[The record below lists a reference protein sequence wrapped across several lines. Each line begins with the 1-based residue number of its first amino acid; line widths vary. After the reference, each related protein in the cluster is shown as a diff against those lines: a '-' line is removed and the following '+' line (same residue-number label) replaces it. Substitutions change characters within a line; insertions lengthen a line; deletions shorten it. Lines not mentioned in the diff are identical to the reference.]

1 MVMALPV
8 VAIVG
13 RPNVGKS
20 SLLNML
26 AGRRISI
33 VDPTAGVT
41 RDRISVILEDTDKE
55 RYFEL
60 VDTGGYGI
68 VDRDDLDAD
77 VEQQIRFAVEQASLV
92 LFTVDARDG
101 VTPLDQEVARW
112 LRAANKPVIL
122 LANKVD
128 AADARTELGELHR
141 LGFGTPLPVSAMH
154 RRGEEE
160 LRERIHDVIASLPL
174 EDSPAE
180 PVMKL
185 AIVGRRNV
193 GKSTLINAMAGSP
206 RMIVS
211 EVAGTT
217 RDSVDVRFERDGRT
231 FMAIDTAG
239 LRKKSKIS
247 DDIEYYS
254 MHRTELSIRRAD
266 VVLFLIDSTSDIG
279 TVDKKLG
286 RYISDQHK
294 PCVLV
299 VNKWDLAKD
308 QASTDQYGEYLSKT
322 MIGLDYAPV
331 AFITAKDG
339 KNVQS
344 MIDLSTELFKQSQT
358 RVSTGELNRV
368 LADAMTLTMPRPKHG
383 SGSVKILY
391 ATQVDVG
398 PPTIVLFVNDPGR
411 VNLAFERFLV
421 NRMRESLPFSEVPI
435 RLFVRGRGTTR
446 ITRASA
452 GEEAEG

>member
-1 MVMALPV
+1 MALPV

-41 RDRISVILEDTDKE
+41 RDRISVILEDTEKE

-68 VDRDDLDAD
+68 VDRDDLDED
-77 VEQQIRFAVEQASLV
+77 VEQQIRFAVEQASV
-92 LFTVDARDG
+92 ILFTVDARDG
-101 VTPLDQEVARW
+101 LVPLDQEVAKW
-112 LRAANKPVIL
+112 LRTANKPVIL

-128 AADARTELGELHR
+128 ASDARTELGDLHR
-141 LGFGTPLPVSAMH
+141 LGFGEPLPVSAMH

-160 LRERIHDVIASLPL
+160 LRERIHQLIGSLPV
-174 EDSPAE
+174 EETPAE

-193 GKSTLINAMAGSP
+193 GKSTLINAMAGVP
-206 RMIVS
+206 RVIVS

-231 FMAIDTAG
+231 YVAIDTAG
-239 LRKKSKIS
+239 LRKKSKIA
-247 DDIEYYS
+247 DDIEFYS
-254 MHRTELSIRRAD
+254 AHRTELSIRRAD
-266 VVLFLIDSTSDIG
+266 VVLFLIDSTSDVG

-286 RYISDQHK
+286 RYIADQHK
-294 PCVLV
+294 PCVIV

-322 MIGLDYAPV
+322 MVGLDYAPI

-344 MIDLSTELFKQSQT
+344 MIDLATELFKQTQT

-368 LADAMTLTMPRPKHG
+368 FNDAMSQNMPRPKHG
-383 SGSVKILY
+383 SGAVKVFY
-391 ATQVDVG
+391 ATQVDVA
-398 PPTIVLFVNDPGR
+398 PPTIVLFVNEPSR
-411 VNLAFERFLV
+411 VTPAFERYLV

-435 RLFVRGRGTTR
+435 RLFFKGRGSR
-446 ITRASA
+446 RPPSEPARDRA
-452 GEEAEG
+452 E